1 VVAEMVAEGFVNV
14 KMITI
19 DKIRNEMGS
28 STGKA
33 KIVKWNEERVMI
45 IKFRAS

>member
-1 VVAEMVAEGFVNV
+1 
-14 KMITI
+14 
-19 DKIRNEMGS
+19 MGS

-45 IKFRAS
+45 IKFRASWEIILD